1 MNNANARQERKM
13 DKEKSDKLK
22 GMKEDSMQVYAGEN
36 GVVILFKLSI
46 GSFTMPPDEAER
58 LSEDLKVYA
67 EQARR
72 LMKND

>member
-1 MNNANARQERKM
+1 MNKINAGQERKM

-22 GMKEDSMQVYAGEN
+22 GMREDSMQVYAGEN
-36 GVVILFKLSI
+36 GVIILFKLSI

-72 LMKND
+72 LMKNG